1 MTVKFKDK
9 LDNTPHLMTEQS
21 FVTFV
26 SFEETLPSRAELSNL
41 FDDSR
46 ETPLINYNQET
57 QVGTL
62 FLHGALEYRTEW
74 YHKYGYG
81 MSYELLLEQAQTF
94 LDAGAKTLLLEVD
107 SGGGEAYGMMEAG
120 TSLRKMADEAG
131 VKVVA
136 YVDGISASAAYG
148 LTSQAHEVI
157 SNPQAEV
164 GSVGVVVRLRNISA
178 AMKKA
183 GVEDTYIYAGKN
195 KIPYKADGSFSKE
208 FTDGIQTKV
217 DALYEEFTNYV
228 AENRGMSVEAVKST
242 EAGVYSAKDALELGL
257 IDSVMTHEEFYTYLA
272 DYVQKEKKPQM
283 FKLKTK
289 LSSEQEKVEMKELE
303 DAQAELS
310 ALKVKMEADT
320 LANATAVAELAT
332 LNATLTDVQAQL
344 EVFKTAAA
352 ALEAEKQAAVEAAAT
367 TKLEARKT
375 ELSAVLPEDQVE
387 AAMTA
392 LADASDAVFTFAVAG
407 YKAKAEAQ
415 VENPLFKEQGTQGA
429 EVDHGKPDA
438 KAAYLE
444 WQNKKYSK
452 ATPSK

>member
-1 MTVKFKDK
+1 MTIKFKDK
-9 LDNTPHLMTEQS
+9 LDNTPHLMTGQS
-21 FVTFV
+21 LVHFLNFTDN
-26 SFEETLPSRAELSNL
+26 LPSKAELANL
-41 FDDSR
+41 FGDSR
-46 ETPLINYNQET
+46 DNQLANYNQDT

-62 FLHGALEYRTEW
+62 FIHGALEYRTEW
-74 YHKYGYG
+74 YHNYGYG
-81 MSYELLLEQAQTF
+81 MSYEFLLEQAQAF

-107 SGGGEAYGMMEAG
+107 SGGGEAYGAFEAG
-120 TSLRKMADEAG
+120 DTLRKMADEAG
-131 VKVVA
+131 AKIVA
-136 YVDGISASAAYG
+136 YVDGMSASAAYAI
-148 LTSQAHEVI
+148 TSNAHEVI

-178 AMKKA
+178 AMKQA

-208 FTDGIQTKV
+208 FTEGIQTKV

-228 AENRGMSVEAVKST
+228 AVNRGMSVEAVKST

-283 FKLKTK
+283 FKSKIK

-303 DAQAELS
+303 DAQTELS
-310 ALKVKMEADT
+310 ALKVKIEADT

-344 EVFKTAAA
+344 AVFKEAAA
-352 ALEAEKQAAVEAAAT
+352 ALEAEKQVSQAAAAQA
-367 TKLEARKT
+367 KLEARKA
-375 ELSAVLPEDQVE
+375 ELINVLPEDKVE
-387 AAMTA
+387 ATLEV
-392 LADASDAVFTFAVAG
+392 LADTTDAVFNLTIAG
-407 YKAKAEAQ
+407 YKAAADALTKTT
-415 VENPLFKEQGTQGA
+415 LFNELGTQGEA
-429 EVDHGKPDA
+429 VAHGKPDA

-452 ATPSK
+452 STPSK

>member
-1 MTVKFKDK
+1 MTIKFKDK

-21 FVTFV
+21 FVHFLNFID
-26 SFEETLPSRAELSNL
+26 SLPSKAELANL

-46 ETPLINYNQET
+46 DTQLANYNQET

-62 FLHGALEYRTEW
+62 FIHGTLEYRTEW
-74 YHKYGYG
+74 YHSYGYG
-81 MSYELLLEQAQTF
+81 MSYELLLEQAQAF

-107 SGGGEAYGMMEAG
+107 SGGGECYQCFESGAL
-120 TSLRKMADEAG
+120 LRKMADEAG
-131 VKVVA
+131 AKLVA
-136 YVDGISASAAYG
+136 YVDGMSASAAYA
-148 LTSQAHEVI
+148 LISNAHEVI

-164 GSVGVVVRLRNISA
+164 GSVGVVVRLRNVSA

-217 DALYEEFTNYV
+217 DTLYEEFTNYV
-228 AENRGMSVEAVKST
+228 AANRSMSVEAVKST

-310 ALKVKMEADT
+310 ALKVKMDADA
-320 LANATAVAELAT
+320 LASATAVAELAT

-344 EVFKTAAA
+344 AVFKEAAA
-352 ALEAEKQAAVEAAAT
+352 ALEAEKQVAQAAAAQA
-367 TKLEARKT
+367 KLEARKA
-375 ELSAVLPEDQVE
+375 ELANVLPEDKVE
-387 AAMTA
+387 ATLEV
-392 LADASDAVFTFAVAG
+392 LADTPDAVFALTIAG
-407 YKAKAEAQ
+407 YKAAADALAKTE
-415 VENPLFKEQGTQGA
+415 LFNEQGAQGA

-444 WQNKKYSK
+444 WQSKKYSK